1 MSLPVG
7 LLVFAAAVA
16 LALLSMPVYA
26 LLGARRDADAAQKG
40 SQLFLGAGDFVVHW
54 FLWAIGPAERIALRL
69 GLSPG
74 FFNFAGLGFG
84 LLSGVAIG
92 LGNLDLGGW
101 AIALGGVAD
110 ILDGRIARVRGLA
123 SRYGAFIDSTLD
135 RFVEVF
141 AFLGFGVYLARFE
154 SGPLLAMAAITGSLL
169 VSYTRARGESVG
181 VLCKGGLMQRA
192 ERLVLTCLA
201 CLADAALSPALRLP
215 EGSLVLGV
223 VGLIALG
230 TFATAVHRTLW
241 IARRLRAEDDHP
253 PASPTR

>member
-1 MSLPVG
+1 VG
-7 LLVFAAAVA
+7 LLVFLLA
-16 LALLSMPVYA
+16 LGAALLSMPVYA
-26 LLGARRDADAAQKG
+26 LLGARRDADAAKKG

-54 FLWAIGPAERIALRL
+54 FLWAIGPLERLSLRL
-69 GLSPG
+69 GATPD

-84 LLSGVAIG
+84 LASGIAIA
-92 LGNLDLGGW
+92 LDSLALGGW

-141 AFLGFGVYLARFE
+141 AFLGFCVYLARFTW
-154 SGPLLAMAAITGSLL
+154 GPLLAMAAVTGSLL

-181 VLCKGGLMQRA
+181 VLCKGGLMPRA

-201 CLADAALSPALRLP
+201 CLSDAAISPALGLEP
-215 EGSLVLGV
+215 GGTVLGV
-223 VGLIALG
+223 VGLIAVG
-230 TFATAVHRTLW
+230 TFATAVHRTIW
-241 IARRLRAEDDHP
+241 IARRLRAGEGEP
-253 PASPTR
+253 PA